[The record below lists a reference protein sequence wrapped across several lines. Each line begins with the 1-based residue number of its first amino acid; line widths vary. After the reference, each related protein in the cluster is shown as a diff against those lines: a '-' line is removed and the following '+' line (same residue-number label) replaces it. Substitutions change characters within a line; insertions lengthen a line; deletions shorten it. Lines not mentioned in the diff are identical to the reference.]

1 MPTAGPKI
9 FNFQLS
15 IKING
20 VNVMLNSK
28 QRAELRAEANG
39 LDPIF
44 QIGKEGVTESVI
56 AQIEDTFNT
65 RELFKV
71 KVHLETS
78 PESPKE
84 IASKIAEATKCDVVQ
99 VVGGT
104 IVLFRIN
111 LMLRQRAAEKKKRAK
126 EKAEKE
132 AIKRRTER
140 KKRKYG
146 VQ

>member
-1 MPTAGPKI
+1 
-9 FNFQLS
+9 
-15 IKING
+15 
-20 VNVMLNSK
+20 MLNSK
-28 QRAELRAEANG
+28 QRAQLRAEANG

-44 QIGKEGVTESVI
+44 QIGKEGVTEAVI
-56 AQIEDTFNT
+56 AQVEDTFNT
-65 RELFKV
+65 RELFKI

-78 PESPKE
+78 PETPKE
-84 IASKIAEATKCDVVQ
+84 IAQKIAEATRCDVVQ

-111 LMLRQRAAEKKKRAK
+111 LLLRQKAAEKKKRAK

>member
-1 MPTAGPKI
+1 ME
-9 FNFQLS
+9 FN
-15 IKING
+15 
-20 VNVMLNSK
+20 MTSK
-28 QRAELRAEANG
+28 QRASLRAEANG

-44 QIGKEGVTESVI
+44 QIGKEGVTDAVI
-56 AQIEDTFNT
+56 AQVEDTFNT

-78 PESPKE
+78 PETPKE
-84 IASKIAEATKCDVVQ
+84 IAQKIAEATKCDVIQ

-140 KKRKYG
+140 NKRKYG
-146 VQ
+146 AN

>member
-1 MPTAGPKI
+1 M
-9 FNFQLS
+9 LS
-15 IKING
+15 
-20 VNVMLNSK
+20 SK
-28 QRAELRAEANG
+28 QRAQLRAEANG

-78 PESPKE
+78 PETPKE
-84 IASKIAEATKCDVVQ
+84 IASKIAEATRCDVVQ

-111 LMLRQRAAEKKKRAK
+111 LMLRQRVAEKKKRAK

-140 KKRKYG
+140 KKKKYG

>member
-1 MPTAGPKI
+1 M
-9 FNFQLS
+9 LS
-15 IKING
+15 
-20 VNVMLNSK
+20 SK
-28 QRAELRAEANG
+28 QRAQLRAEANG

-78 PESPKE
+78 PETPKE
-84 IASKIAEATKCDVVQ
+84 IASKIVEATRCDVVQ

-140 KKRKYG
+140 KKKKYG

>member
-1 MPTAGPKI
+1 
-9 FNFQLS
+9 
-15 IKING
+15 
-20 VNVMLNSK
+20 MLNSK
-28 QRAELRAEANG
+28 QRATLRAEANG

-78 PESPKE
+78 PETPKE
-84 IASKIAEATKCDVVQ
+84 IAQKIADATKCDVVQ

-126 EKAEKE
+126 E

>member
-1 MPTAGPKI
+1 MIT
-9 FNFQLS
+9 
-15 IKING
+15 
-20 VNVMLNSK
+20 SK
-28 QRAELRAEANG
+28 QRAQLRAEANG

-44 QIGKEGVTESVI
+44 QIGKEGVTDAVI
-56 AQIEDTFNT
+56 AQVEDTFNT

-71 KVHLETS
+71 KVHLESS
-78 PESPKE
+78 PETPKE
-84 IASKIAEATKCDVVQ
+84 IAAKIAEATKCDVVQ

-126 EKAEKE
+126 EKAQKE
-132 AIKRRTER
+132 AIKRRIER